1 MTILIV
7 DDSRVVQRHL
17 QAVLA
22 RAGYTDVLTAQS
34 AREAFA
40 HLGISAGTPPDGAGG
55 RGAGARDIDLILLDV
70 VMPEM
75 NGVEACRR
83 IKSAAHLRD
92 IPVIMVTG
100 QTEISNL
107 AAGFAAGAM
116 DYITKPSN
124 EVELLARVRS
134 ALKLKQEIDRRK
146 AREQELLD
154 LAAQLEQANRRLER
168 LSSLDGLTGIPNRRR
183 FDEYLQVAWR
193 QAINGRTPLSL
204 LLIDIDYFKLFN
216 DTYGHQQGDDCLR
229 QVAGAITASVTDA
242 GDLVARYGGEEFA
255 VILPDASST
264 RAALVAETVRARVRG
279 LNIPHARSA
288 VSERVTVS
296 VGAATALPAGAM
308 SPALLIAE
316 ADQALYCAKHEGRNC
331 VRLRA
336 IAPSPARVAA
346 SAGRRSHGPLT
357 GRGEAM
363 PAGAPETAPGA
374 MALSEVASSE

>member
-40 HLGISAGTPPDGAGG
+40 HLGINAGTPPDGAGG
-55 RGAGARDIDLILLDV
+55 AGASARDIDLILLDV

-75 NGVEACRR
+75 NGVEVCRR

-154 LAAQLEQANRRLER
+154 LAAQLEEANRRLER

-183 FDEYLQVAWR
+183 FDEYLQLAWR
-193 QAINGRTPLSL
+193 QAIHGRTPLSL

-308 SPALLIAE
+308 SPALLVAE

-331 VRLRA
+331 VRLWE
-336 IAPSPARVAA
+336 IAAPPARVW
-346 SAGRRSHGPLT
+346 SPH
-357 GRGEAM
+357 
-363 PAGAPETAPGA
+363 PGA
-374 MALSEVASSE
+374 LPRGASSE